1 MKTKRLYT
9 IALCSLCCIQA
20 AIILLSWIV
29 GALLPECN
37 IRNMLS
43 GEAIRWFC
51 GHFVE
56 FCSSPVL
63 VWILLLSMSFGT
75 CRASGILRLR
85 IPDIANVRHIR
96 SAVIA
101 ASLAGVAC
109 IFAVCMLTLP
119 SHAVLLSAVGTM
131 FPSPFSVAIVPFVS
145 LFVFIVSAVYGIAS
159 NNISSIHEITE
170 SLVSGVHLAAPL
182 LILFIFAAM
191 VVNSILYVLAL

>member
-1 MKTKRLYT
+1 M
-9 IALCSLCCIQA
+9 
-20 AIILLSWIV
+20 
-29 GALLPECN
+29 LPEWN
-37 IRNMLS
+37 IRNMRS

-56 FCSSPVL
+56 FCSSPML

-85 IPDIANVRHIR
+85 ISDIASVRHIR

-101 ASLAGVAC
+101 ASLAGVVY

-170 SLVSGVHLAAPL
+170 SLVSGVRLAAPL

-191 VVNSILYVLAL
+191 VVNSIVYVLG